1 MSIKLCQK
9 NSYALSVWR
18 KNVVNSKRQ
27 VKVLKESAEN
37 ELVLRKLI
45 FRNAHSGTVSIF
57 ITVKKQRKSGCGRN
71 KKVTN

>member
-1 MSIKLCQK
+1 
-9 NSYALSVWR
+9 
-18 KNVVNSKRQ
+18 VNSKRQ

-37 ELVLRKLI
+37 ALVLRKLI